1 MFAIL
6 QEKAPLTDRLDW
18 LFVVI
23 HRGMQ
28 QKTFDFVY
36 RDQLRKA
43 NPWLTRIDEQYVSLA
58 EQIDRVA
65 PFAFAVVDFDGP
77 TPFDHSHEL
86 PDKIQSYGSG
96 CLLHKSGIWGD
107 ITEGWVLRRSGL
119 YWLPPSQE

>member
-1 MFAIL
+1 VFAIL
-6 QEKAPLTDRLDW
+6 QEKAPLADRLDW

-58 EQIDRVA
+58 EQIDRAA

-77 TPFDHSHEL
+77 TPFASTL
-86 PDKIQSYGSG
+86 ALSGRVAGGVDKGG
-96 CLLHKSGIWGD
+96 EE
-107 ITEGWVLRRSGL
+107 TVR
-119 YWLPPSQE
+119 